1 MSETPKT
8 ALASGALPTSAAGG
22 IPRPPSK
29 SLSAWLLDLLLW
41 GGIAVVLL
49 ISFDKVDMV
58 NLPKLVTNQESIRTY
73 GAELLKPDF
82 SNWRHLVG
90 LMWLTV
96 QIALWGTFI
105 AVFIAVPLGLAA
117 ARNIAPAWIV
127 WPVRRVM
134 DLLRSIPDLVIATL
148 FIVAVGLGPLA
159 GVLAL
164 ALNTGGVLAKLFS
177 EAVESIDKGPV
188 EGVRA
193 TGATPLLEIVWG
205 VIPQVAPLWTSFAL
219 YRFESNSRAA
229 TVLGLIGAGG
239 IGQLLFEDIQAFKY
253 NEVSAIA
260 IVIVVAVTLI
270 DTLSQIM
277 RKRLL

>member
-148 FIVAVGLGPLA
+148 FIVAVGLEPLA

>member
-8 ALASGALPTSAAGG
+8 ALASGALPTAAAGG

-49 ISFDKVDMV
+49 ISFDKVDMA
-58 NLPKLVTNQESIRTY
+58 NLPKLITNQESIRTY
-73 GAELLKPDF
+73 GRELLKPDF

-117 ARNIAPAWIV
+117 ARNIAPAWVV

-239 IGQLLFEDIQAFKY
+239 IGQLLFEDIQGFNY

>member
-8 ALASGALPTSAAGG
+8 APTPGSPSDGTAGPV
-22 IPRPPSK
+22 PRPPAK
-29 SLSAWLLDLLLW
+29 SLSAWLMDVLLW
-41 GGIAVVLL
+41 GGVAFALV

-58 NLPKLVTNQESIRTY
+58 NLPKLITNSDNIQTY
-73 GAELLKPDF
+73 GRELLHPDF
-82 SNWRHLVG
+82 SEWQHLVG

-117 ARNIAPAWIV
+117 ARNIAPGWIV

-193 TGATPLLEIVWG
+193 TGAAPLHEIVWG

-239 IGQLLFEDIQAFKY
+239 IGQLLFESMQGFKFGQ
-253 NEVSAIA
+253 VSAIA

>member
-1 MSETPKT
+1 LSETPKT
-8 ALASGALPTSAAGG
+8 AAAGG
-22 IPRPPSK
+22 MPAGATGDIPRPPSK

-58 NLPKLVTNQESIRTY
+58 NLPKLITNQESIRTY
-73 GAELLKPDF
+73 GRELLQPDF

-193 TGATPLLEIVWG
+193 TGAAPLLEIVWG